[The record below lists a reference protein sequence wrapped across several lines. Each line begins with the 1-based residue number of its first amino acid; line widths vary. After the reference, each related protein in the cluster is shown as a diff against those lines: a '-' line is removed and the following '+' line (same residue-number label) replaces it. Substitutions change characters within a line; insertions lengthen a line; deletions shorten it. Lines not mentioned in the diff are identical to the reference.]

1 VRRTLQEEFEGAAQA
16 RAALETITDQYEREA
31 AERKVKLRTMGNIRL
46 IGELYKTKMIVERIL
61 HRCVLPSSRGTR
73 LRAFVHTPLVTKP
86 KRHSQHG
93 GNCPQLHWRAARQAE
108 DGPARGERRGAS
120 ASATRARVAHRC
132 VCMPVPCVRRK
143 LLTPFC
149 LSCSFSLLHQ
159 ALVNLLVTGACVLVC
174 CYFTA
179 SLRVPPSA
187 LTAMLFPRRA
197 VGKELDASPRSN
209 TFMEAY
215 FARLLQLSTSKKL
228 ASRLRFLCRDIIDL
242 RKNKWVP
249 RREKLQAKKL
259 DQVRADA
266 AVALGIVKPQDE
278 NLFPEGPNGP
288 TEDGWSVAGKKN
300 KPKVEEGYSALTGQY
315 VPSTNTRMP
324 TDRPRREAKQPAASK
339 AEAEV
344 APEAAQEAPA
354 PPVVEAKPAA
364 PVEKKK
370 PVAKLKEE
378 ELPEQCAKLFEE
390 YKSAADLKEALLCVE
405 DIKKRAP
412 DAAAAMELLCV
423 LTVQNVV
430 DDSTERGAE
439 QMTKLLAYLAEH
451 KAISAEPLTVGL
463 GKQLAQLDDLAIDVP
478 MAPKLLGMVLG
489 GLIAAKALESAYLR
503 TGCEKVE
510 DMLYRRDLA
519 VAALAHIKEAGSP
532 PLLKLSVDV
541 PLKDFLT
548 SACALV
554 LSRICRCVQLY
565 WLLLTHTLLTPARA
579 GEDDDAASLIAL
591 LEKKGLPPSLV
602 PA

>member
-1 VRRTLQEEFEGAAQA
+1 
-16 RAALETITDQYEREA
+16 
-31 AERKVKLRTMGNIRL
+31 
-46 IGELYKTKMIVERIL
+46 
-61 HRCVLPSSRGTR
+61 
-73 LRAFVHTPLVTKP
+73 
-86 KRHSQHG
+86 
-93 GNCPQLHWRAARQAE
+93 
-108 DGPARGERRGAS
+108 
-120 ASATRARVAHRC
+120 
-132 VCMPVPCVRRK
+132 
-143 LLTPFC
+143 
-149 LSCSFSLLHQ
+149 
-159 ALVNLLVTGACVLVC
+159 
-174 CYFTA
+174 
-179 SLRVPPSA
+179 
-187 LTAMLFPRRA
+187 
-197 VGKELDASPRSN
+197 
-209 TFMEAY
+209 MEAY

-288 TEDGWSVAGKKN
+288 SEDGWSVAGKKN

-324 TDRPRREAKQPAASK
+324 TDRPRREAKQPAAAK
-339 AEAEV
+339 VDAEAV
-344 APEAAQEAPA
+344 AEPAAQEAPA
-354 PPVVEAKPAA
+354 PPPVEAKAA
-364 PVEKKK
+364 AVVEKKK
-370 PVAKLKEE
+370 PVAKLTEE

-412 DAAAAMELLCV
+412 DAAAAVELLCV

-451 KAISAEPLTVGL
+451 KAIGAEPLAVGL

-489 GLIAAKALESAYLR
+489 GLVAAKALESAYLR

-519 VAALAHIKEAGSP
+519 VAALTHIKEAGSP

-548 SACALV
+548 SACVYPLP
-554 LSRICRCVQLY
+554 QL
-565 WLLLTHTLLTPARA
+565 TRNC
-579 GEDDDAASLIAL
+579 GRF
-591 LEKKGLPPSLV
+591 
-602 PA
+602 